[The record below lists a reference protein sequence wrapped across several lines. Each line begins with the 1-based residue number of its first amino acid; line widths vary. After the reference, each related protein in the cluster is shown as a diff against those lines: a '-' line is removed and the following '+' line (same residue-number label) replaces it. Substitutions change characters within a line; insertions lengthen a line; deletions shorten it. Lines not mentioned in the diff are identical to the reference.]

1 MPFAALVIIH
11 LDIMISFFRF
21 YSSPKHITKKKKNHL
36 AICTSTHTVRSIK
49 SLRNNSSGFNKC
61 SLTFGHSAMSR
72 WKALW
77 SLKLENSSL
86 KNLYSHTA
94 EKPET
99 DFLLLRYFT
108 EGIPSA
114 SHSLKPEW
122 RATTPPVKL

>member
-1 MPFAALVIIH
+1 M
-11 LDIMISFFRF
+11 
-21 YSSPKHITKKKKNHL
+21 
-36 AICTSTHTVRSIK
+36 
-49 SLRNNSSGFNKC
+49 
-61 SLTFGHSAMSR
+61 TFGHSAMSR

-94 EKPET
+94 EKPEN

-108 EGIPSA
+108 EGIQSA